1 MSERSARHGS
11 ERTGNHSS
19 EQTAWHG
26 SEQTSNHS
34 NEPTAEPGRKQTSNH
49 SNEPTA
55 EPGRK
60 QTVEPGRK
68 QTSSHG
74 SEPTVEPSREQTGS
88 EQTGSERAAGHAGGR
103 RSGHS
108 GASERRAAHGGVA
121 ERRVSAA
128 DRFAALDGERRVELL
143 RRLVQAGKLDA
154 IPDVVPPRDPAG
166 PVRLS
171 PAQEDLWVYESL
183 YPDTAALNLCCS
195 YHFDAPVDPA
205 DLEAALTI
213 VQSHHDGLR
222 TRITGEVG
230 DLRVEHPA
238 AEPFKLERLDL
249 RGTGVSRREALHA
262 FSRRTFDL
270 DGGRLIRGQFITVDD
285 THSTLVLALHHIVTD
300 WWSFDV
306 LHGELTEAYRAVSD
320 HAVSDHAVSDHA
332 GHDHAVSDHARH
344 NHAGHD
350 HAVPR
355 LRRPAIQY
363 ADFAGWQRE
372 LEAAGVFDAQLDW
385 WRDYLANPPRPLTV
399 GSAAPG
405 RDFGVEQIAFRID
418 AETEAAV
425 RTLARERGA
434 TVYGVLMTA
443 FAVFAH
449 RLSGESDLITGTPL
463 ANRSA
468 KGLERVIGYVMNS
481 LPIRWRVDADTTF
494 GALLAGFTTEFPRV
508 LAHADL
514 PVGRIV
520 QAVAPERVAG
530 RSPLFRWVFMHLPRQ
545 ESVAK
550 LREIAEPERVHTG
563 GEHDLIGIVRD
574 ADDGFEASLEIRTD
588 LYEPEIVRAWADSF
602 TLLLTHLVTTPDAP
616 VSLAP
621 LVATPLVPGA
631 VTPPACAPTAVDA
644 LPSSTPATG
653 VPHVAGAETGGSDL
667 AKTKPGANVETTNLA
682 STARASNLTEAN
694 AGTGGLARAA
704 GVGELSGGLV
714 AGAWVSLPELV
725 VRRAGETPGAVA
737 VEADGGRLSYRE
749 LLERVD
755 GLAGALVEH
764 GVGPGTV
771 VALGLGRS
779 VAGVVAML
787 AVQRAG
793 GAYLPLDLD
802 HPPDRLAFQVA
813 DAGAELLIAEEAVP
827 GVLAPRVTPE
837 ISCLDVEF
845 QPADPLSAAY
855 VIYTSGSTGR
865 PKGVVVSHTGVA
877 ALTHSLVTA
886 FGLDATS
893 RVPLLGAPSFDISV
907 AELCM
912 AFGSGGTLVIPPN
925 RPLVGDDL
933 GRLLRE
939 RRVTF
944 TLVPPPVLATVPPG
958 DYPDLRGLA
967 VGADVCPPEL
977 VSGWAGRGFWNVYGP
992 TEITVAASLSDP
1004 LAPGGR
1010 LPPIGRPLT
1019 STRLYVLD
1027 ARLRPLP
1034 AGVPGELYVGG
1045 PGVARGYLG
1054 RPGLTAER
1062 FVADPFGPPGERM
1075 YRTGDLVQWRADC
1088 QLHFLG
1094 RADDQVKV
1102 RGLRIEPA
1110 EIEAVLA
1117 EHPSVACAAV
1127 ALRGGRLV
1135 SYLVP
1140 GARPIEVPEVLAHA
1154 VAALPA
1160 HMVPADF
1167 VVLDALPITSQ
1178 GKLDR
1183 AALPDPVPAARASRA
1198 PVTDRES
1205 ALCALFSELLGVP
1218 VVGADDDF
1226 FRLGGDSIAAI
1237 QLVSRARAQGLGFT
1251 PREVFTARTPAA
1263 LAAVA
1268 GNAPRTVADSPVGRF
1283 PITPIMHWWRAHGGA
1298 LETFTQSLLLPI
1310 PADADDERIRAALRT
1325 LTARHGALRMR
1336 LLRHSDTDWELEVP
1350 KEPPQTA
1357 FDASGEAAP
1366 DAPAEVAFGGP
1377 VTPPLDP
1384 ERGRM
1389 LAATRPAPDRLLLTA
1404 HHLAVDG
1411 VSWRVIA
1418 PELTALLKGEEPEP
1432 VRGTSFARWSR
1443 LLAAEAVRPER
1454 VAAELPV
1461 WTAMADPDATL
1472 LRPDRRG
1479 GGARTT
1485 LTRALPPGLTE
1496 QAITHLPSAFRC
1508 GPNEVL
1514 LTALATAV
1522 AGWRGHGTA
1531 VLLDLETH
1539 GREEGLAGDVDLSG
1553 TVGWLTAQHPV
1564 RLDAA
1569 GRPAEALKR
1578 VKEQLRAIPAGGLGY
1593 GLLRYLNPATAPIL
1607 AALPAADLRFNY
1619 LGRFEGELEGMQ
1631 DAPMAYAVELDAI
1644 AQVGRDGT
1652 RLVASWSY
1660 DADVIGGDQVARL
1673 AELWFA
1679 SLAELAGHA
1688 GEGGATS
1695 SDFPLVELTQSQIEA
1710 LEADLDGDW

>member
-1 MSERSARHGS
+1 MSKRSAGPGNEQTSSHNGEQTTGHDSERAGSHGS
-11 ERTGNHSS
+11 ERAVGHV
-19 EQTAWHG
+19 G
-26 SEQTSNHS
+26 
-34 NEPTAEPGRKQTSNH
+34 
-49 SNEPTA
+49 
-55 EPGRK
+55 
-60 QTVEPGRK
+60 
-68 QTSSHG
+68 
-74 SEPTVEPSREQTGS
+74 
-88 EQTGSERAAGHAGGR
+88 ERHAGY
-103 RSGHS
+103 
-108 GASERRAAHGGVA
+108 GGVA

-306 LHGELTEAYRAVSD
+306 LHGELTEAYRTVRV
-320 HAVSDHAVSDHA
+320 HAV
-332 GHDHAVSDHARH
+332 HDHAV
-344 NHAGHD
+344 HD
-350 HAVPR
+350 DAVPR

-399 GSAAPG
+399 GSSAPG

-425 RTLARERGA
+425 RALARERGA

-481 LPIRWRVDADTTF
+481 IPIRWRVDADTTF
-494 GALLAGFTTEFPRV
+494 GALLAGFTAEFPQV

-602 TLLLTHLVTTPDAP
+602 TLLLTHLVTTPDTP
-616 VSLAP
+616 VALAP
-621 LVATPLVPGA
+621 LVATPLLPGA
-631 VTPPACAPTAVDA
+631 
-644 LPSSTPATG
+644 
-653 VPHVAGAETGGSDL
+653 SDL
-667 AKTKPGANVETTNLA
+667 TRT
-682 STARASNLTEAN
+682 N
-694 AGTGGLARAA
+694 AGTGGLARVDGA
-704 GVGELSGGLV
+704 GELSGGLV

-764 GVGPGTV
+764 GVGSGTV

-827 GVLAPRVTPE
+827 GVLVPRVTPE
-837 ISCLDVEF
+837 ISCFGVEF
-845 QPADPLSAAY
+845 QPTDPLSAAY

-877 ALTHSLVTA
+877 ALTHSLVTT

-912 AFGSGGTLVIPPN
+912 AFGSGGTLVIPPD

-944 TLVPPPVLATVPPG
+944 ALVPPPVLATVPPG

-967 VGADVCPPEL
+967 AGADVCPPEL
-977 VSGWAGRGFWNVYGP
+977 VSAWAGRRFWNAYGP
-992 TEITVAASLSDP
+992 TETTVAASVSDP
-1004 LAPGGR
+1004 LAPGGG

-1019 STRLYVLD
+1019 GTRLYVLD

-1045 PGVARGYLG
+1045 PSVARGYLG
-1054 RPGLTAER
+1054 HPGLTAER

-1075 YRTGDLVQWRADC
+1075 YRTGDLAQWRADG

-1117 EHPSVACAAV
+1117 GHPSVARAAV

-1135 SYLVP
+1135 AYLVP
-1140 GARPIEVPEVLAHA
+1140 GARPIEVAEVLAHT

-1183 AALPDPVPAARASRA
+1183 AALPDAAPAARASRA

-1218 VVGADDDF
+1218 VGADDDF

-1237 QLVSRARAQGLGFT
+1237 QLVSRARAEGLGFT

-1263 LAAVA
+1263 LAAMA
-1268 GNAPRTVADSPVGRF
+1268 GDAPRAVTDSPVGRF

-1298 LETFTQSLLLPI
+1298 LETFTQSLLLPV
-1310 PADADDERIRAALRT
+1310 PEDVTDERIRAALRT

-1350 KEPPQTA
+1350 EETPQ
-1357 FDASGEAAP
+1357 AAA
-1366 DAPAEVAFGGP
+1366 DAPAQGPFGGP

-1418 PELTALLKGEEPEP
+1418 PELTALLEGGEPEP

-1472 LRPDRRG
+1472 LRRDRRG
-1479 GGARTT
+1479 TGARTT
-1485 LTRALPPGLTE
+1485 LTRTLPPDLTE
-1496 QAITHLPSAFRC
+1496 QAITHLPAAFRC

-1619 LGRFEGELEGMQ
+1619 LGRFEGELEGMP

-1660 DADVIGGDQVARL
+1660 DADAIGGDQVARL

-1695 SDFPLVELTQSQIEA
+1695 SDFPLVELSQSQIEA